1 MRRLSK
7 LGIGILFA
15 TGLGMAASPAFAQ
28 SPDIHHD
35 RRDIRHDR
43 RDILSD
49 RQDIHNKRADV
60 HNDYQTLNQDRATLR
75 NDVKNGVSSDQ
86 VTADR
91 QAVHN
96 QVKDIRA
103 DQRGVLHN
111 QFVIRWPGVRV
122 PPPALR
128 HLERRAEVG
137 PERVDVL
144 EPDRQPQQ
152 PDRDAVALPAVAAL
166 HRRVR
171 RRRGSSRS

>member
-49 RQDIHNKRADV
+49 RQNIHNKRADL
-60 HNDYQTLNQDRATLR
+60 HNDYQTLKQNRATLR

-96 QVKDIRA
+96 QVKDIRG
-103 DQRGVLHN
+103 DQRGVL
-111 QFVIRWPGVRV
+111 QRPEGCDAGPQR
-122 PPPALR
+122 PAQR
-128 HLERRAEVG
+128 STRSRT
-137 PERVDVL
+137 R
-144 EPDRQPQQ
+144 
-152 PDRDAVALPAVAAL
+152 
-166 HRRVR
+166 
-171 RRRGSSRS
+171 SSRLMKITPAGP